1 MTPDYENLFPLLI
14 TTSYVTSPKSVGPA
28 QPNIMSLKLVALYL
42 SIAGVLGVAIGY
54 YLRLIISL
62 GKKGSM
68 ELEIKEML
76 LAAREEAKKITADAE
91 AKATKTLI
99 DARIEIKEKEDKN
112 RHAEER
118 LNKKED
124 LLDKRQT
131 DIDREVDMIKQRV
144 AEIKTIREKA
154 DKIESDRI
162 HALEKISRMSSDE
175 ARNQLISVI
184 EKRDAEDMLV
194 RINKLETQGE
204 EMLDRKA
211 RDIIA
216 ISIQRLASSVA
227 QDIMSTIVE
236 IPSDDV
242 KGKIIGKEGRNI
254 KAFERITGVE
264 VMVDDT
270 PGAITISSFDPV
282 RRHTARIALLELIK
296 DGRIQPAKIEQV
308 VEKAKQDINTTI
320 KEKGEAAAY
329 ECGVLGLDPRILLIL
344 GRLHF
349 RTSYGQNV
357 LQHSIEMSHIAGM
370 IAEEIGANVQVA
382 KAGALLHDLGKALDH
397 EVTGTHVE
405 IGRRILQKFG
415 APEDVIK
422 AMQAHHEEYPYETVE
437 SRIVQTADAISGA
450 RPGARRDNVE
460 NYLKRLGDLE
470 ALANSFPG
478 IEKSYALQAGREIR
492 IFVRP
497 EEINDLDAKKMARD
511 IALKIEKDLKYPG
524 EIKVMV
530 IRETRNMEFAR

>member
-1 MTPDYENLFPLLI
+1 MY
-14 TTSYVTSPKSVGPA
+14 
-28 QPNIMSLKLVALYL
+28 SLKLIAVFLA
-42 SIAGVLGVAIGY
+42 IAGLVGIAVGY

-76 LAAREEAKKITADAE
+76 LAAKEEAKRITADAE
-91 AKATKTLI
+91 LKAKERLEEAKK
-99 DARIEIKEKEDKN
+99 EIKEKEDTIKQT
-112 RHAEER
+112 ESR
-118 LNKKED
+118 LIKKED
-124 LLDKRQT
+124 FLDKRQS
-131 DIDREVDMIKQRV
+131 DIDKEVELVKQRV
-144 AEIKTIREKA
+144 AEIKAIREKA
-154 DKIESDRI
+154 DKLEQDRLQ
-162 HALEKISRMSSDE
+162 ALEKISQLTAEE
-175 ARNQLISVI
+175 AKRELILLI
-184 EKRDAEDMLV
+184 EKQSEQDLLV
-194 RINKLETQGE
+194 RMNKLEAQGE
-204 EMLDRKA
+204 EMLEKRAK
-211 RDIIA
+211 DILA

-227 QDIMSTIVE
+227 SDVMSTIVE

-254 KAFERITGVE
+254 KAFERMTGVE
-264 VMVDDT
+264 VMIDDT

-282 RRHTARIALLELIK
+282 RRHTAAAALKELIK
-296 DGRIQPAKIEQV
+296 DGRIQPAKIEAT
-308 VEKAKQDINTTI
+308 VEKAKQDINKTI
-320 KEKGEAAAY
+320 KEKGDAAAF
-329 ECGVLGLDPRILLIL
+329 ECGVIGLDPRILLIL

-357 LQHSIEMSHIAGM
+357 LQHSIEMAHIAGM
-370 IAEEIGANVQVA
+370 IAEELGANVQVA

-397 EVTGTHVE
+397 EVAGTHVE

-415 APEDVIK
+415 APEEIIK

-450 RPGARRDNVE
+450 RPGARRDNIE

-492 IFVRP
+492 IFVKP
-497 EEINDLDAKKMARD
+497 EEIGDIEAKNLARD

-530 IRETRNMEFAR
+530 IRETRAMEFAR